1 MINRIDLRVNGVST
15 NEINKLRSLVT
26 ALADT
31 GFRNGLEP
39 SGKGQDFVL
48 TMQPAS
54 LPDIKKILHDMLRV
68 VPSERIAIET

>member
-39 SGKGQDFVL
+39 AGKGQDFVL